1 MNEQPQPGQQPNV
14 AGQAAQESNV
24 AGQAAQQSNV
34 AGQAAQQSNVAG
46 QAAQQPNVAGQAT
59 PDPWKSF
66 RGVMA
71 GTLILE
77 AIVVLLAL
85 PVVAAADHGL
95 TPLSAG
101 YLIGFAVVLVLLGGV
116 QGRPWAI
123 WVNLGIQVVLIAGWL
138 VHGAVGF
145 IGVIFTVVWVLIAYL
160 RAEVLRR
167 QKRGLLPGQQSPPH

>member
-1 MNEQPQPGQQPNV
+1 MNQQTP
-14 AGQAAQESNV
+14 
-24 AGQAAQQSNV
+24 
-34 AGQAAQQSNVAG
+34 
-46 QAAQQPNVAGQAT
+46 

-85 PVVAAADHGL
+85 PVIGSVGGGL
-95 TPLSAG
+95 TALSTG
-101 YLIGFAVVLVLLGGV
+101 YVIGFTLLLVLMAGI

-123 WVNLGIQVVLIAGWL
+123 WANLGVQLGLIAGW
-138 VHGAVGF
+138 VFYPGIG
-145 IGVIFTVVWVLIAYL
+145 IMGVIFAVVWLMIAYL

-167 QKRGLLPGQQSPPH
+167 ERRGLLPGQQPRD